1 MDLPQ
6 ATAIPTAAAVEEE
19 AEAVCFGCGAAI
31 YDPFIMHVQPD
42 LKWHGRCLK
51 CHKCERG
58 LSDETSCFVR
68 NGKAYCREDYCN
80 SSFLQ
85 RCAGCQQ
92 PITKVDLVLRIRNQ
106 TFHMGCFRCVVC
118 SAILQPG
125 EEIAYR
131 RDMPYCL
138 RDAKLAMPEKWDLPP
153 PTVSNT
159 TTLMESDAAEPKVL
173 TLLSP
178 VIPSSISKST
188 EDQQQQQQQT
198 LKLVDGSEP
207 ATYLSPQP
215 PHRTRSDSTSSSL
228 DGPMGENDVPM
239 TPNSEG
245 SQDEDDCS
253 SLFGCM
259 TSAAVSCLSGD
270 ASQQQT
276 NPALNGETPSI
287 QSATNSTAGHN
298 HLARSGSGGGKSGG
312 KRSKEQKTTRVW
324 RDFLSFLIF
333 LNEEDRDPLEVQG
346 HAFNLFETVEADNI
360 QSAVNRQWYE
370 DCKVMLTI
378 DFYQVRTVLNEK
390 QLHMLR
396 TCYAANPR
404 PDALM
409 KEQLVEMTGLSPRV
423 IRVWFQNKRC
433 KDKKKQIMIKQME
446 QHHQNGLHPCGL
458 QGVPMVAGSPLPNDP
473 SMLCSSSGIEVQRIP
488 NDNGGGGGGGSGGA
502 GGICSPGRPD
512 VSSPPP
518 PSQPRFSPAY
528 PPPPPPPPPPSHLFN
543 GMLPPISHV
552 EVKPPLPQSSSSS
565 SSSAHLMLSSSMG
578 LPGADD
584 GPFPPFQQLVST
596 FDLMDPLQRGQPG
609 HEDGFTSG
617 SRLSYGPP
625 GGSGAPSNGPPAP
638 TAVVDGS
645 PFVFPMGDPTFTT
658 LRPIS
663 LRPPSLS
670 T

>member
-1 MDLPQ
+1 MTVDFGMELEEDSKSIGMDPPQ
-6 ATAIPTAAAVEEE
+6 ISAIPTTATVEE
-19 AEAVCFGCGAAI
+19 AGAVCFGCGAAI

-51 CHKCERG
+51 CYKCERG

-92 PITKVDLVLRIRNQ
+92 PITKVDLVIRIRNQ

-138 RDAKLAMPEKWDLPP
+138 RDAKLTMPEKWDFPP
-153 PTVSNT
+153 PTVSNA
-159 TTLMESDAAEPKVL
+159 TTLMEGDAAEPKVL

-178 VIPSSISKST
+178 VISSSTSKPN
-188 EDQQQQQQQT
+188 EDQQQQLT
-198 LKLVDGSEP
+198 LKLVDGGEP

-228 DGPMGENDVPM
+228 DGPMGENDLPM

-270 ASQQQT
+270 TSSQQQT
-276 NPALNGETPSI
+276 TPALNGETPPI
-287 QSATNSTAGHN
+287 QPAANSAVGHN
-298 HLARSGSGGGKSGG
+298 HLTRSGSGGGGKNGG
-312 KRSKEQKTTRVW
+312 KRSKEQKTTR
-324 RDFLSFLIF
+324 
-333 LNEEDRDPLEVQG
+333 
-346 HAFNLFETVEADNI
+346 
-360 QSAVNRQWYE
+360 
-370 DCKVMLTI
+370 
-378 DFYQVRTVLNEK
+378 VRTVLNEK

-458 QGVPMVAGSPLPNDP
+458 QGVPMVAGSPLPNDS
-473 SMLCSSSGIEVQRIP
+473 SMLCSSSGIEVQRISS
-488 NDNGGGGGGGSGGA
+488 DKGGAGSAGGA
-502 GGICSPGRPD
+502 GGMCSPVRPD
-512 VSSPPP
+512 VSTPPP

-528 PPPPPPPPPPSHLFN
+528 PLPPPPSHLFN

-552 EVKPPLPQSSSSS
+552 DVKPPLPHSSSSS
-565 SSSAHLMLSSSMG
+565 SSSAHLMLSPSMG
-578 LPGADD
+578 LPAGDE

-596 FDLMDPLQRGQPG
+596 FDLVDPLQRGQPG
-609 HEDGFTSG
+609 HEDGLTSG
-617 SRLSYGPP
+617 SRLSYGVP
-625 GGSGAPSNGPPAP
+625 GGSGSLSNGPPAP
-638 TAVVDGS
+638 TAVVDGP
-645 PFVFPMGDPTFTT
+645 PFVFPIGDPTFTT

>member
-6 ATAIPTAAAVEEE
+6 ASAIPTAGTGEEE
-19 AEAVCFGCGAAI
+19 AEVVCFGCGSAI

-68 NGKAYCREDYCN
+68 NGKPYCREDYCN

-138 RDAKLAMPEKWDLPP
+138 RDAKLTMPEKWNLPP
-153 PTVSNT
+153 PTVSST
-159 TTLMESDAAEPKVL
+159 AALMENEAAEPKVL

-178 VIPSSISKST
+178 VIPSSTSKST
-188 EDQQQQQQQT
+188 EDQQQQQQQQQT
-198 LKLVDGSEP
+198 LKLVDGSET

-228 DGPMGENDVPM
+228 DGPMGENGICLLNHKTHFRPPFCLNVPM

-270 ASQQQT
+270 TSQQHT
-276 NPALNGETPSI
+276 NSALNGETPSI
-287 QSATNSTAGHN
+287 QSTTNSTAGHN
-298 HLARSGSGGGKSGG
+298 HLVRNGSGGGKTGG
-312 KRSKEQKTTRVW
+312 KRSKEQKTTR
-324 RDFLSFLIF
+324 
-333 LNEEDRDPLEVQG
+333 
-346 HAFNLFETVEADNI
+346 
-360 QSAVNRQWYE
+360 
-370 DCKVMLTI
+370 
-378 DFYQVRTVLNEK
+378 VRTVLNEK

-473 SMLCSSSGIEVQRIP
+473 TMLCSSSGIEVQRISS
-488 NDNGGGGGGGSGGA
+488 DSGGGGGSGGGA
-502 GGICSPGRPD
+502 GNMCSPARPD
-512 VSSPPP
+512 VHTPPP
-518 PSQPRFSPAY
+518 SSQPRFSPAY
-528 PPPPPPPPPPSHLFN
+528 PPPPPPPPPSHLFN

-552 EVKPPLPQSSSSS
+552 EVKPSLPHSSSTS

-578 LPGADD
+578 LPTGDE

-609 HEDGFTSG
+609 HEDGFATG

-625 GGSGAPSNGPPAP
+625 GGPNAPSNGPPAP
-638 TAVVDGS
+638 TAVVDGP

>member
-1 MDLPQ
+1 M
-6 ATAIPTAAAVEEE
+6 
-19 AEAVCFGCGAAI
+19 CFGCGAAI

-51 CHKCERG
+51 CYKCERG

-80 SSFLQ
+80 SFLQ

-138 RDAKLAMPEKWDLPP
+138 RDAKLAMPEKWDFPP

-159 TTLMESDAAEPKVL
+159 TTLMEGDAAEPKVL

-178 VIPSSISKST
+178 VISSSTSKPN
-188 EDQQQQQQQT
+188 EDQQQQST
-198 LKLVDGSEP
+198 LKLVDGGEP

-215 PHRTRSDSTSSSL
+215 PHRTGSDSTSSSL
-228 DGPMGENDVPM
+228 DGPMGENDLPM

-270 ASQQQT
+270 TSSQQQT
-276 NPALNGETPSI
+276 TPALNGETPPI
-287 QSATNSTAGHN
+287 QPAANSAVGHN
-298 HLARSGSGGGKSGG
+298 HLTRSGSGGGGKNGG
-312 KRSKEQKTTRVW
+312 KRSKEQKTTR
-324 RDFLSFLIF
+324 
-333 LNEEDRDPLEVQG
+333 
-346 HAFNLFETVEADNI
+346 
-360 QSAVNRQWYE
+360 
-370 DCKVMLTI
+370 
-378 DFYQVRTVLNEK
+378 VRTVLNEK

-458 QGVPMVAGSPLPNDP
+458 QGVPMVAGSPLPNDS
-473 SMLCSSSGIEVQRIP
+473 SMLCSSSGIEVQRISS
-488 NDNGGGGGGGSGGA
+488 DNGGAGSAGGA
-502 GGICSPGRPD
+502 GGMCSPVRPD
-512 VSSPPP
+512 VSTPPP

-528 PPPPPPPPPPSHLFN
+528 PPPPPPPSHLFN

-552 EVKPPLPQSSSSS
+552 DVKPPIPHSSSSS
-565 SSSAHLMLSSSMG
+565 SSSAHLMLSPSMG
-578 LPGADD
+578 LPGGDE

-596 FDLMDPLQRGQPG
+596 FDLVDPLQRGQPG
-609 HEDGFTSG
+609 HEDGFTRG
-617 SRLSYGPP
+617 SRLSYGVP
-625 GGSGAPSNGPPAP
+625 GGSGGLSNGPPAP
-638 TAVVDGS
+638 TAVVDGP
-645 PFVFPMGDPTFTT
+645 PFVFPIGDPTFTT

>member
-1 MDLPQ
+1 MIYTVIACSLINMTVGFGMDLGKEDCRSIGNEVPLTS
-6 ATAIPTAAAVEEE
+6 ANPLIGLLTAE
-19 AEAVCFGCGAAI
+19 EAVCVGCGSAI

-58 LSDETSCFVR
+58 LSEEASCFVR
-68 NGKAYCREDYCN
+68 NGKTYCREDYCN

-92 PITKVDLVLRIRNQ
+92 PITKVDLVLRIRGQ
-106 TFHMGCFRCVVC
+106 TFHMGCFRCVAC

-125 EEIAYR
+125 EEIAYHR
-131 RDMPYCL
+131 NMPYCL
-138 RDAKLAMPEKWDLPP
+138 RDAKLTLPDKWEAPSSA
-153 PTVSNT
+153 TASAAT
-159 TTLMESDAAEPKVL
+159 TGSTRVEGDAEPKVL

-178 VIPSSISKST
+178 AVHPPTMKSG
-188 EDQQQQQQQT
+188 EEQQAV
-198 LKLVDGSEP
+198 KLTDGGEG
-207 ATYLSPQP
+207 TYFSPQP

-228 DGPMGENDVPM
+228 DGPMGENDILM

-270 ASQQQT
+270 ISAHASHAINSDTSSLQQT
-276 NPALNGETPSI
+276 PT
-287 QSATNSTAGHN
+287 STGGH
-298 HLARSGSGGGKSGG
+298 HPTRSGNGGGKSSG
-312 KRSKEQKTTRVW
+312 KRSKEQKTTR
-324 RDFLSFLIF
+324 
-333 LNEEDRDPLEVQG
+333 
-346 HAFNLFETVEADNI
+346 
-360 QSAVNRQWYE
+360 
-370 DCKVMLTI
+370 
-378 DFYQVRTVLNEK
+378 VRTVLNEK

-446 QHHQNGLHPCGL
+446 QHHQNGMHPCGL

-473 SMLCSSSGIEVQRIP
+473 TMLCPSSGIDVQRISS
-488 NDNGGGGGGGSGGA
+488 DNGGPM
-502 GGICSPGRPD
+502 CSPMKSE
-512 VSSPPP
+512 VSTPPP
-518 PSQPRFSPAY
+518 PPTSSQPRFSPAY
-528 PPPPPPPPPPSHLFN
+528 PPPPPPHLFN

-552 EVKPPLPQSSSSS
+552 DMKPPSH
-565 SSSAHLMLSSSMG
+565 SSSAQIMLSPSMG
-578 LPGADD
+578 LSGGDE
-584 GPFPPFQQLVST
+584 GTFPPFQQLVST
-596 FDLMDPLQRGQPG
+596 FDLMDPMQRGPPLHQ
-609 HEDGFTSG
+609 DTFING
-617 SRLSYGPP
+617 SRMNYPP
-625 GGSGAPSNGPPAP
+625 GVPPPSTSDGP
-638 TAVVDGS
+638 S
-645 PFVFPMGDPTFTT
+645 FVFPMGDSTFTT
-658 LRPIS
+658 LRPIN